1 MEPLY
6 LKHFGLA
13 REPFNI
19 TPDPSFLYL
28 SDSHKEALAQLVYGI
43 KARRGF
49 VVLTGEVGTGKTT
62 LIQCLLDELDGTTK
76 TALIFNMVV
85 SPQDLLRYVC
95 EKFGLVTNQDNHKQ
109 LHDYISLL
117 ESFLLD
123 SYRNGQNVAL
133 IIDEAQNLSTEVLE
147 NVRLLSNFE
156 TARDKLLQILLV
168 GQPELGN
175 RLNGAD
181 VRQVKQRVALR
192 HHLSPLN
199 RAECEKYIAKR
210 LEIAGGSMSLFS
222 SAAIA
227 AVHSYSTGIPRLV
240 NILCDNGLLTAY
252 ASRKTSVEAAMI
264 AEIARDLQLV
274 VSQRNVVT
282 VGGEAV
288 VIKPKETSSR
298 EPKAGDFQFIDL
310 ANVEQQAKSMFK
322 QFFAKVAPSS
332 GPTISDDPKSTN
344 KALDDPKPPESRV
357 STAAQSASDTVS
369 SAFFGRMNFVLTEAM
384 GPMASLVIRDQV
396 SALGESLEA
405 FPKSRLAELVELAS
419 QEILEESLKIRFQQT
434 MFEEI
439 PTINSRKQEK

>member
-1 MEPLY
+1 MLPVYCE
-6 LKHFGLA
+6 HFGMK
-13 REPFNI
+13 REPFSI
-19 TPDPSFLYL
+19 SPDPSFLYL

-62 LIQCLLDELDGTTK
+62 LIQCLFDELNGTTK
-76 TALIFNMVV
+76 TALIFNMIV
-85 SPQDLLRYVC
+85 SPQDLLRYIC

-117 ESFLLD
+117 ENFLLE
-123 SYRNGQNVAL
+123 SYQNGQNVAL
-133 IIDEAQNLSTEVLE
+133 IIDEAQNLSAEVLE

-156 TARDKLLQILLV
+156 TAREKLLQILLV

-175 RLNGAD
+175 RLNRAD

-252 ASRKTSVEAAMI
+252 ALRKASVEAAMI
-264 AEIARDLQLV
+264 GEIARDLQLI
-274 VSQRNVVT
+274 VSQSNVVT
-282 VGGEAV
+282 GGEAV

-298 EPKAGDFQFIDL
+298 EPKDGDFQFIDR
-310 ANVEQQAKSMFK
+310 ANVEQQARSMFK
-322 QFFAKVAPSS
+322 QYFAKVAPSS

-344 KALDDPKPPESRV
+344 KAPHDLKQPKNRV
-357 STAAQSASDTVS
+357 STAAQSGSDTVS
-369 SAFFGRMNFVLTEAM
+369 SAVFVRMNFALTEAM

-396 SALGESLEA
+396 SALGESLVA
-405 FPKSRLAELVELAS
+405 FPKSRLAELVESAS

>member
-1 MEPLY
+1 MLPIY
-6 LKHFGLA
+6 CDHFGLT

-28 SDSHKEALAQLVYGI
+28 SDSHTEALAQLVYGI
-43 KARRGF
+43 TARRGF

-62 LIQCLLDELDGTTK
+62 LIQRLLDELNGTTK

-117 ESFLLD
+117 ERFLLD

-156 TARDKLLQILLV
+156 TAREKLLQILLV

-181 VRQVKQRVALR
+181 VRQLKQRVALR

-210 LEIAGGSMSLFS
+210 LEIAGGSLSLFS
-222 SAAIA
+222 RAAIA

-252 ASRKTSVEAAMI
+252 ALRKASVEASMI
-264 AEIARDLQLV
+264 AEVARDLQLI

-282 VGGEAV
+282 GGEAV

-298 EPKAGDFQFIDL
+298 ERKDGGFQFI
-310 ANVEQQAKSMFK
+310 EQQAKSMVK
-322 QFFAKVAPSS
+322 QLFAKVTPSS

-344 KALDDPKPPESRV
+344 KALHDPKQPESRV
-357 STAAQSASDTVS
+357 STAAQSGSDTVS
-369 SAFFGRMNFVLTEAM
+369 SAVFVRMNFALTEAM
-384 GPMASLVIRDQV
+384 GPMASMVIRDQV
-396 SALGESLEA
+396 SALGGSLVA
-405 FPKSRLAELVELAS
+405 FPKSRLAELVELVS
-419 QEILEESLKIRFQQT
+419 QEILEESLKIRFKQT

-439 PTINSRKQEK
+439 STINSRKQEK

>member
-1 MEPLY
+1 MLPIY
-6 LKHFGLA
+6 CDHFGLT
-13 REPFNI
+13 REPFSV

-28 SDSHKEALAQLVYGI
+28 SDSHTEALAQLVYGI
-43 KARRGF
+43 TARRGF

-62 LIQCLLDELDGTTK
+62 LIQRLLDELNGTTQ

-95 EKFGLVTNQDNHKQ
+95 EKFGLVTHEDNHKQ

-117 ESFLLD
+117 ERFLLD

-133 IIDEAQNLSTEVLE
+133 IIDEAQNLSAEVLE
-147 NVRLLSNFE
+147 NLRLLSNFE
-156 TARDKLLQILLV
+156 TAREKLLQILLV

-181 VRQVKQRVALR
+181 VRQLKQRVALR

-252 ASRKTSVEAAMI
+252 ALRKASVEAIMI
-264 AEIARDLQLV
+264 AEVARDLQLI

-282 VGGEAV
+282 GGEAV
-288 VIKPKETSSR
+288 VIKPKENSSR
-298 EPKAGDFQFIDL
+298 EPKDGGFQFI
-310 ANVEQQAKSMFK
+310 EQHAKSMVK
-322 QFFAKVAPSS
+322 QLFAKVTPSS

-344 KALDDPKPPESRV
+344 KALHNPKQPESRM
-357 STAAQSASDTVS
+357 STAAQSGSDTVP
-369 SAFFGRMNFVLTEAM
+369 SAVFVRMNLALTEAM

-396 SALGESLEA
+396 SALGESLVA
-405 FPKSRLAELVELAS
+405 FPKSRLAELVELTS
-419 QEILEESLKIRFQQT
+419 QEILEKSLRMRFQQT

-439 PTINSRKQEK
+439 PTINSRKQEQ

>member
-1 MEPLY
+1 MLPIY
-6 LKHFGLA
+6 CDHFGLT
-13 REPFNI
+13 REPFSV

-28 SDSHKEALAQLVYGI
+28 SDSHTEALAQLVYGI
-43 KARRGF
+43 TARRGF

-62 LIQCLLDELDGTTK
+62 LIQRLLDELNGTTQ

-95 EKFGLVTNQDNHKQ
+95 EKFGLVTNQDNHQQ

-117 ESFLLD
+117 ERFLLD

-133 IIDEAQNLSTEVLE
+133 IIDEAQNLSAEVLE
-147 NVRLLSNFE
+147 NLRLLSNFE
-156 TARDKLLQILLV
+156 TAREKLLQILLV

-181 VRQVKQRVALR
+181 VRQLKQRVALR

-252 ASRKTSVEAAMI
+252 ALRKASVEAIMI
-264 AEIARDLQLV
+264 AEVARDLQLI

-282 VGGEAV
+282 GGEAV
-288 VIKPKETSSR
+288 VIKPKETSETSSR
-298 EPKAGDFQFIDL
+298 EPKDGGFQFI
-310 ANVEQQAKSMFK
+310 EQQTKSMVK

-332 GPTISDDPKSTN
+332 GPTISDHPKSTN
-344 KALDDPKPPESRV
+344 KALHDHKQPESRV
-357 STAAQSASDTVS
+357 STAAQSGSDTVS
-369 SAFFGRMNFVLTEAM
+369 SAVFVRMNFALTEAM

-396 SALGESLEA
+396 SALGESLVA

-419 QEILEESLKIRFQQT
+419 KEILEESLRMRFQQT

-439 PTINSRKQEK
+439 PMINSRKREK

>member
-1 MEPLY
+1 MLPIY
-6 LKHFGLA
+6 CDHFGLT

-28 SDSHKEALAQLVYGI
+28 SDSHTEALAQLVYGI
-43 KARRGF
+43 TARRGF

-62 LIQCLLDELDGTTK
+62 LIQCLLDELNGTTK

-85 SPQDLLRYVC
+85 SPEDLLRYVC

-117 ESFLLD
+117 ERFLLD

-133 IIDEAQNLSTEVLE
+133 IIDEAQNLSAEVLE
-147 NVRLLSNFE
+147 NLRLLSNFE
-156 TARDKLLQILLV
+156 TAREKLLQILLV

-181 VRQVKQRVALR
+181 VRQLKQRVALR

-210 LEIAGGSMSLFS
+210 LEIAGGSLSLFS
-222 SAAIA
+222 RAAIA

-252 ASRKTSVEAAMI
+252 ALRKASVEASMI
-264 AEIARDLQLV
+264 AEVARDLQLI

-282 VGGEAV
+282 GGEAV

-298 EPKAGDFQFIDL
+298 ERKDGGFQFI
-310 ANVEQQAKSMFK
+310 EQQAKSMFE
-322 QFFAKVAPSS
+322 QFCAKVAPSS
-332 GPTISDDPKSTN
+332 GPTISGDPKSTN
-344 KALDDPKPPESRV
+344 KALHDPKQPESRV
-357 STAAQSASDTVS
+357 STAAQSGSDTVS
-369 SAFFGRMNFVLTEAM
+369 SAVFVRMNFALTEAM
-384 GPMASLVIRDQV
+384 GPMASMVIRDQV
-396 SALGESLEA
+396 SALGGSLVA
-405 FPKSRLAELVELAS
+405 FPKSRLAELVELVS
-419 QEILEESLKIRFQQT
+419 QEILEESLKIRFKQT

>member
-1 MEPLY
+1 
-6 LKHFGLA
+6 
-13 REPFNI
+13 
-19 TPDPSFLYL
+19 
-28 SDSHKEALAQLVYGI
+28 
-43 KARRGF
+43 

-62 LIQCLLDELDGTTK
+62 LIQCLLYELNGTTK

-117 ESFLLD
+117 ERFLLD
-123 SYRNGQNVAL
+123 SYRNGENVAL

-222 SAAIA
+222 ADTIT
-227 AVHSYSTGIPRLV
+227 AVHKYSAGIPRLV

-264 AEIARDLQLV
+264 GEIARDLQLI
-274 VSQRNVVT
+274 VSQSNVVT
-282 VGGEAV
+282 GGEAV
-288 VIKPKETSSR
+288 VIKPKDRSSQ
-298 EPKAGDFQFIDL
+298 EPKDGDFQFIDR
-310 ANVEQQAKSMFK
+310 ANVEQQAKSMVK
-322 QFFAKVAPSS
+322 QVFAKVAPSS

-344 KALDDPKPPESRV
+344 KALHDLKQPENRV
-357 STAAQSASDTVS
+357 PTAAQSGSDTVS
-369 SAFFGRMNFVLTEAM
+369 SAVFVRMNFALTEAM

-396 SALGESLEA
+396 SALGESLVA
-405 FPKSRLAELVELAS
+405 FPKSRLVELVEGAS

-434 MFEEI
+434 MFEEN
-439 PTINSRKQEK
+439 PND